1 MRIQQ
6 ILTWVF
12 LVCGVLLVVGILRNS
27 VKTIEAQR
35 RLSESK
41 ALVASLEDKQYK
53 LIQGQEKYQSQEYL
67 DKQIRNKLKLVLPGE
82 TLVILPEQLKEEE
95 EEALYHLEEEE
106 KVLERE
112 VPIWREWLTLL
123 RF

>member
-1 MRIQQ
+1 
-6 ILTWVF
+6 
-12 LVCGVLLVVGILRNS
+12 
-27 VKTIEAQR
+27 
-35 RLSESK
+35 
-41 ALVASLEDKQYK
+41 VASLEDKQYK

>member
-6 ILTWVF
+6 ILTWVS

-95 EEALYHLEEEE
+95 KEALYHLEEENE
-106 KVLERE
+106 VLEAE
-112 VPIWREWLTLL
+112 VQIWREWLTLL

>member
-95 EEALYHLEEEE
+95 KEALYHLEEENE
-106 KVLERE
+106 VLEAE
-112 VPIWREWLTLL
+112 VQIWREWLTLL